1 MESFIYFILG
11 LIASLIINL
20 ATPPIQKI
28 LEGRSLVSKNKKLKS
43 LQEELIYFTML
54 ENNTNKFLA
63 TIFGDFLVLG
73 GLIAFMIF
81 TTLLTFIL
89 VAVSLHMLNFNAYKF
104 MGIYLGSR
112 DQVIGFSVNLLALS
126 QIMLIGEAIILAFIT
141 KTTVDTS
148 RKVRNIRQ
156 FDRYKS
162 EMQERINQLNQVSGE
177 SAKNRLD

>member
-1 MESFIYFILG
+1 MESFVYFILG

-28 LEGRSLVSKNKKLKS
+28 LEGRSLVSKNKKLKA
-43 LQEELIYFTML
+43 LQEELTYFTIL

-89 VAVSLHMLNFNAYKF
+89 LAVSLHMLNFNAYKF
-104 MGIYLGSR
+104 MGVFLGTR
-112 DQVIGFSVNLLALS
+112 EQVIGFSVNLLAIS
-126 QIMLIGEAIILAFIT
+126 QIILIGEAIILAFII

-156 FDRYKS
+156 FDRYKA
-162 EMQERINQLNQVSGE
+162 EMQERINQLKQASE
-177 SAKNRLD
+177 ETLKNRLD